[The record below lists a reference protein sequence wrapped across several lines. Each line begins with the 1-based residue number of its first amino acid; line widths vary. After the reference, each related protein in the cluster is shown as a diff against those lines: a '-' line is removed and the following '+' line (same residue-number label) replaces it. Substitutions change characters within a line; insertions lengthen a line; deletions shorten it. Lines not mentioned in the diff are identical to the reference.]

1 MPNIDTGDTT
11 FVLLS
16 AALVLLMTPGLAF
29 FYGGL
34 VRRKN
39 ALNTMMMS
47 FVAMGVVGVVWMLAG
62 YSLAFSPGPEGFNA
76 YIGGLGYL
84 GLNGVGGD
92 PNPDLVATVPH
103 SAFML
108 FQGMFAVI
116 TPALISGAVAE
127 RMKFKSFVV
136 FCAVWSLVVY
146 APVAHWVWAPGGWL
160 RELGALDF
168 AGGTVVH
175 INAGIAA
182 LVAALVVGR
191 RKGFPKMAMRPH
203 NVPFVLLGTGL
214 LWFGWMGFNG
224 GSALGANGL
233 AASAYVTTFAAA
245 AAAALSWMLLEQWMH
260 GKMTG
265 VGFASG
271 AVAGLVAITP
281 AAGFVTPMA
290 AMALGAVASGL
301 SLAAVRLKTKAGLDD
316 ALDVF
321 GIHGVSGLFGA
332 LGTGALASLAVNAGG
347 ADGSLALVGKQAL
360 ACGVTIVYSGALS
373 FGLLKVIGLTMGL
386 RVEEPAEYEG
396 TDTTEH
402 GESAYVDNDGTSHLL
417 PGREE
422 VAPAPLA
429 TAVKSHA

>member
-1 MPNIDTGDTT
+1 MPSIDSGDTT

-29 FYGGL
+29 FYAGL

-39 ALNTMMMS
+39 ALNTLMMS

-62 YSLAFSPGPEGFNA
+62 YSLAFSTGPEGLDAF
-76 YIGGLGYL
+76 IGGLGYL
-84 GLNGVGGD
+84 GLSGVGAD
-92 PNPDLVATVPH
+92 PHPALVESVPH

-127 RMKFKSFVV
+127 RMRFRSFVV
-136 FCAVWSLVVY
+136 FCALWSLAVY

-160 RELGALDF
+160 RALGALDF

-175 INAGIAA
+175 INAGVAA
-182 LVAALVVGR
+182 LVAAVVVGR
-191 RKGFPKMAMRPH
+191 RRGFPRTAIRPH

-224 GSALGANGL
+224 GSALGAHGL
-233 AASAYVTTFAAA
+233 AAAAYVTTFAAA
-245 AAAALSWMLLEQWMH
+245 AAASLAWVVLEQWRH

-281 AAGFVTPMA
+281 AAGFITPMA
-290 AMALGAVASGL
+290 AMALGAAAAAV
-301 SLAAVRLKTKAGLDD
+301 SLAAVGLKTKLGLDD

-321 GIHGVSGLFGA
+321 GIHGVSGLLGA
-332 LGTGALASLAVNAGG
+332 LGTGALASLAVNPGG

-360 ACGVTIVYSGALS
+360 ACLATVAYSGALS
-373 FGLLKVIGLTMGL
+373 FGLLKLIERTMGL
-386 RVEEPAEYEG
+386 RVDAAAEDEG
-396 TDTTEH
+396 TDLSEH
-402 GESAYVDNDGTSHLL
+402 GESAYVDGDGTSHPAPGL
-417 PGREE
+417 PGGKSAPL
-422 VAPAPLA
+422 VAP
-429 TAVKSHA
+429 VRQHA